1 MGLRAL
7 IVALVW
13 LCASPASV
21 LAQAAGFRVEAESA
35 SIHLSPSTGS
45 LVIGHARRGMVLE
58 VTRDLG
64 SWVKV
69 AWPEAKD
76 GAGYVHVST
85 GSRSTG
91 VGWTAQEPSTPLST
105 ARGPGS
111 RDSRIQTAQGTS
123 ASGEPSTRP
132 AASTYVAPPTH
143 LVGVGARFGD
153 STVGSGAS
161 LRAWPVNPF
170 GVQFEVTRSSLTS
183 GIGTDRLTSVQFAPS
198 VLYALPD
205 GVTDYVWIR
214 PYAGAGP
221 RFVRQ
226 SLRGAAQPEGASI
239 SETRLGFQL
248 FGGAEVT
255 FASLPGLAVSAGLHY
270 GWLRNPNAGFELGGL
285 GASVSGHWYVK

>member
-1 MGLRAL
+1 MGSRAVV
-7 IVALVW
+7 IALVW

-35 SIHLSPSTGS
+35 SVHLSPSTGS
-45 LVIGHARRGMVLE
+45 LVIGRARRGMVLE

-76 GAGYVHVST
+76 GAGYVHVSA
-85 GSRSTG
+85 GSRSG
-91 VGWTAQEPSTPLST
+91 VTRPGAEPSTPLST
-105 ARGPGS
+105 PRGPES
-111 RDSRIQTAQGTS
+111 QESRIQTAGTN
-123 ASGEPSTRP
+123 ASGEPTRP
-132 AASTYVAPPTH
+132 ATSTYVAPPTH
-143 LVGVGARFGD
+143 LMGVGARFGD
-153 STVGSGAS
+153 STLGSGAS

-170 GVQFEVTRSSLTS
+170 GLQFEVTRSSVTS
-183 GIGTDRLTSVQFAPS
+183 GVGADRLTSVQFAPS

-205 GVTDYVWIR
+205 GVTDYVWVR

-226 SLRGAAQPEGASI
+226 SLRTAAQPEGAFAA
-239 SETRLGFQL
+239 ETRLGFQL

-270 GWLRNPNAGFELGGL
+270 GWLSNPSAGFELGGL
-285 GASVSGHWYVK
+285 GASASAHWYVK